1 MSVGFLALLAIAPI
15 VVALILMV
23 GLNWPATRAMPLAWL
38 TCVCCA
44 IGGWNL
50 DLTYIAALSL
60 QGVVIA
66 FGVLIIVFGAILML
80 YTLEQSGGMET
91 IKYGMQ
97 HLSADRRVQA
107 LIIGFMFAAFIE
119 GAAGFG
125 TPAALA
131 APLLVGL
138 GFPAMCAAVICLV
151 FNSFPVTFGVVGI
164 PIMTGC
170 SFLKGLVAE
179 AVEKANAAGT
189 PLPFTDYDG
198 FIKLAGEWVTFMHV
212 PMAYV
217 LAVFMMG
224 FMTRFF
230 GPERS
235 WAPGFK
241 AWPFAVFTATA
252 FAVPYTLCAWT
263 VGPEFPSIIGGF
275 VGLCI
280 VAWGAK
286 VGFCVPK
293 EVWGF
298 GPADKWAPEWTGTT
312 EVDTSSEFKPHMSQL
327 MAWLPYIITCCLLV
341 LSRVE
346 YIGLKPILLSQ
357 KIAFNAILGFPKV
370 NASIDYLYIPGSFF
384 IVVSLLTTALHKM
397 DGAKVKQAW
406 QDSFSAM
413 KAPTIALIFAVALVS
428 IFRGSGDNPIGVPA
442 MPLALAQT
450 LGSVAGN
457 VWPMVCAFVG
467 GLGAFITGSCTVSD
481 LMFSEFQWN
490 MAADIAHLPRE
501 IIIATQTV
509 GGSMGN
515 MICIHNIVAACAVVG
530 LSGREGAVLRRTFWP
545 FMLYGII
552 AGTICW
558 ILCLA
563 NPNVF

>member
-1 MSVGFLALLAIAPI
+1 MSVGLLALLAIAPI

-23 GLNWPATRAMPLAWL
+23 GMNWPATRAMPLAWL
-38 TCVCCA
+38 TCVLCA
-44 IGGWNL
+44 IGGWSL

-60 QGVVIA
+60 QGVVVA
-66 FGVLIIVFGAILML
+66 FGVLLIVFGAILML
-80 YTLEQSGGMET
+80 FTLEESGGMET

-97 HLSADRRVQA
+97 NLSSDRRVQA

-125 TPAALA
+125 SPAALA

-164 PIMTGC
+164 PIITGC
-170 SFLKGLVAE
+170 GFLAE
-179 AVEKANAAGT
+179 PVKKAVEAANAAGT
-189 PLPFTDYDG
+189 PLPFTDYES
-198 FIKLAGEWVTFMHV
+198 FIRLTGEWVPWMHI

-241 AWPFAVFTATA
+241 AWPFAVFTATC
-252 FAVPYTLCAWT
+252 FAIPYTFCAWF

-275 VGLCI
+275 VGLCA

-298 GPADKWAPEWTGTT
+298 GPSDKWDPDWTGTT
-312 EVDTSSEFKPHMSQL
+312 EVDTTSEFKPRMSQL
-327 MAWLPYIITCCLLV
+327 MAWLPYIITCLLLV
-341 LSRVE
+341 LSRVPE
-346 YIGLKPILLSQ
+346 IGLKSILLSQ
-357 KIAFNAILGFPKV
+357 KIAFTDILGFKGV
-370 NASIDYLYIPGSFF
+370 NASIDYLYVPGSFF
-384 IVVSLLTTALHKM
+384 IFVSLITIMLHKM
-397 DGAKVKQAW
+397 NGQAVKNAW
-406 QDSFSAM
+406 QHSFSSM
-413 KAPTIALIFAVALVS
+413 KSPTIALIFAVALVS
-428 IFRGSGDNPIGVPA
+428 IFRGSGTNPLGEPS
-442 MPLALAQT
+442 MPLALAT
-450 LGSVAGN
+450 ALGEVAGN
-457 VWPMVCAFVG
+457 IWPMVCAFVG

-481 LMFSEFQWN
+481 LMFSEFQWD
-490 MAADIAHLPRE
+490 MAGLLHLPRE

-530 LSGREGAVLRRTFWP
+530 LSGREGAILRRTFWP
-545 FMLYGII
+545 FVLYGII

-558 ILCLA
+558 ILCLS
-563 NPNVF
+563 NPDVF